1 MPDVTVIRMDRDV
14 ETGTPHAPKPDPR
27 WVRLW
32 HLLRF
37 PLGFFCGLL
46 RRLWAAFPLW
56 RPR

>member
-1 MPDVTVIRMDRDV
+1 MPDVLVLRVDKDV
-14 ETGTPHAPKPDPR
+14 EADAPHAPKPSPQ
-27 WVRLW
+27 WVRLQ

-37 PLGFFCGLL
+37 PLRFFCGLL